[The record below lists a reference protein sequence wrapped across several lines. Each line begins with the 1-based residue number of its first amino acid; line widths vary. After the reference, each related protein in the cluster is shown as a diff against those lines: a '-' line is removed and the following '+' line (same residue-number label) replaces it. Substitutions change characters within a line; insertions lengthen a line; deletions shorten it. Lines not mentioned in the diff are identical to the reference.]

1 MRFYL
6 NLGNTSL
13 TFFFFFLYGKR
24 KGWKKERWSFF
35 YMLLLNTP
43 VKRAKDRKEGLNV
56 AWPRMHTTVIS
67 HQACHG
73 SVYGEQILK
82 RDGRVV
88 FHNDVTGKRYFTAW
102 NRCARVFQSS
112 FKRNE
117 RDKWRFTR
125 NNAYI

>member
-1 MRFYL
+1 MASDAY
-6 NLGNTSL
+6 
-13 TFFFFFLYGKR
+13 
-24 KGWKKERWSFF
+24 
-35 YMLLLNTP
+35 
-43 VKRAKDRKEGLNV
+43 
-56 AWPRMHTTVIS
+56 TVIS

-112 FKRNE
+112 FTETSEISGVSRGTMRNLYLNDLY
-117 RDKWRFTR
+117 RRIIII
-125 NNAYI
+125 N